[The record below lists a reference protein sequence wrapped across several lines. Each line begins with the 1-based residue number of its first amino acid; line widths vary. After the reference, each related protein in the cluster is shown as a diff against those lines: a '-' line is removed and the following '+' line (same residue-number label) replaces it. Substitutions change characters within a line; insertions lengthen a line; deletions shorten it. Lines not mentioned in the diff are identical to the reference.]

1 MSDQIQKLL
10 LTFGVA
16 MVGLIAFLFALQVG
30 FGSLADEEPQMVNPQ
45 SLLVAALFALGIA
58 IVFGS
63 DAGNNDQSDG

>member
-30 FGSLADEEPQMVNPQ
+30 FGSLADEEPQMVNSQ